1 MSYKYILENTPADIS
16 TLSEKELR
24 SRVREL
30 ADVANK
36 RMKRYEQAEQAG
48 RASYSHAYERAV
60 QSGGR
65 FSTKGKNTNDLRA
78 EYKRVYKYLTAETST
93 RRGARVVERRTQER
107 LGLSKDTDM
116 RAYWERYAHAKSNY
130 PQLFE
135 LFGSETLQQRLVEW
149 EQSGQGSLDEFLENE
164 MYEVGSDD
172 DYDPD
177 VFDLI

>member
-1 MSYKYILENTPADIS
+1 MSYKYILDTTPADIS

-24 SRVREL
+24 SRVRVL

-36 RMKRYEQAEQAG
+36 RMKRYEQSAKAG
-48 RASYSHAYERAV
+48 RVAYSYAYEKSMK
-60 QSGGR
+60 SGGR
-65 FSTKGKNTNDLRA
+65 FYTGGKNLNDLRA

-93 RRGARVVERRTQER
+93 QKGARVVERRTQER

-116 RAYWERYAHAKSNY
+116 RAYWERYEHAKSNY

-149 EQSGQGSLDEFLENE
+149 EERGQGTLDEFLENE
-164 MYEVGSDD
+164 MYEVGSDEE
-172 DYDPD
+172 YDPD
-177 VFDLI
+177 FFDLL

>member
-1 MSYKYILENTPADIS
+1 MSYKYILDTTPGDIS

-24 SRVREL
+24 SRVRVL

-36 RMKRYEQAEQAG
+36 RMKRYEQSAKAG
-48 RASYSHAYERAV
+48 RAAYSYAYEKAI

-65 FSTKGKNTNDLRA
+65 FYTGGKNLNDLRA

-93 RRGARVVERRTQER
+93 QKGARAVERRTQER
-107 LGLSKDTDM
+107 LGLSRDTDM
-116 RAYWERYAHAKSNY
+116 RAYWGRYEHAKANY

-149 EQSGQGSLDEFLENE
+149 EESGQGSLDEFLENE
-164 MYEVGSDD
+164 MYEVGSNDD
-172 DYDPD
+172 NDPD
-177 VFDLI
+177 FFDLI

>member
-24 SRVREL
+24 SRVRVL

-36 RMKRYEQAEQAG
+36 RMKRYEQSASEG
-48 RASYSHAYERAV
+48 RAAYSYAYNKAV
-60 QSGGR
+60 ESGGP
-65 FSTKGKNTNDLRA
+65 FYTGGKNLNDLRA
-78 EYKRVYKYLTAETST
+78 EYKRVYKYLTSETST
-93 RRGARVVERRTQER
+93 QKGARAVERRTQER
-107 LGLSKDTDM
+107 LGLPHDTDM
-116 RAYWERYAHAKSNY
+116 RAYWERYAHAKDNY

-149 EQSGQGSLDEFLENE
+149 AESGQGSLDEFLENE
-164 MYEVGSDD
+164 MYEVGSEE

-177 VFDLI
+177 FFDLI